1 MRRRARFLPSGWG
14 ALVAGA
20 TVLVSMVPGTAQA
33 TARAAGAAARHAATA
48 AGPRVPVIV
57 FLRPQPQQAIAR
69 AMAPYLSDAAQAGAP
84 PRYPHPPPLA
94 IAPPLAPPASGLPS
108 PHPPR
113 PPRLPHPPPH

>member
-69 AMAPYLSDAAQAGAP
+69 AMAPYLSEAAQAGATRVTRHH
-84 PRYPHPPPLA
+84 PRRAFAAPMPAAAAAHPA
-94 IAPPLAPPASGLPS
+94 AS
-108 PHPPR
+108 
-113 PPRLPHPPPH
+113 

>member
-1 MRRRARFLPSGWG
+1 MRSKARFLPSAAV

-20 TVLVSMVPGTAQA
+20 TVLVSMVPGPAQA

-69 AMAPYLSDAAQAGAP
+69 AMAPYLSEAAQAGATGVT
-84 PRYPHPPPLA
+84 RYHLLSAFAATMP
-94 IAPPLAPPASGLPS
+94 
-108 PHPPR
+108 
-113 PPRLPHPPPH
+113 